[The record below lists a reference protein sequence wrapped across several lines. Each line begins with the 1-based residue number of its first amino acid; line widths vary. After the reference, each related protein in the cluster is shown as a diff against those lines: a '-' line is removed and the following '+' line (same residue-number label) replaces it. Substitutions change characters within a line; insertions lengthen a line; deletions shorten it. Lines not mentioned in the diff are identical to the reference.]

1 MAKKSKKTK
10 ESTELEVKQ
19 PGVDYEYYDEAAL
32 VIHCNKC
39 NALTHICTKDE
50 EGNIVPI
57 VIKEALDLTK
67 LFGGP
72 MPTDNH
78 SQFPLFCDTC
88 KTMLTLRF
96 APVGLKEVV
105 PVEGEPIEE
114 SIEGG
119 VAPIQEVTEESE
131 VKEEETKEYTPKL
144 EVVK

>member
-1 MAKKSKKTK
+1 MPRKKKVT
-10 ESTELEVKQ
+10 EEAVETTATPQSTG
-19 PGVDYEYYDEAAL
+19 PTYEYYDDACL

-39 NALTHICTKDE
+39 NKLTHVCTQDA

-57 VIKEALDLTK
+57 VVSKALDLTK

-96 APVGLKEVV
+96 APVIKEDA
-105 PVEGEPIEE
+105 EK
-114 SIEGG
+114 
-119 VAPIQEVTEESE
+119 TEE
-131 VKEEETKEYTPKL
+131 VKVEPKL
-144 EVVK
+144 EIVK

>member
-57 VIKEALDLTK
+57 VVKEALDLTK
-67 LFGGP
+67 IFGGP

-96 APVGLKEVV
+96 APVGPKEVV
-105 PVEGEPIEE
+105 PVEGE
-114 SIEGG
+114 
-119 VAPIQEVTEESE
+119 VASIQEVTEEPVVIAEEKKE
-131 VKEEETKEYTPKL
+131 VVEYKPKL
-144 EVVK
+144 EIVQ